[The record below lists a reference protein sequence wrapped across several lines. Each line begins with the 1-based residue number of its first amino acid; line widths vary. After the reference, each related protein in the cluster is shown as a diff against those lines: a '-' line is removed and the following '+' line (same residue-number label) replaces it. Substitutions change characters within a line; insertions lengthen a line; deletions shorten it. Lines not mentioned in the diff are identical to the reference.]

1 MGWLSNIFK
10 EPGETEEPSHSTGFH
25 DLDARP
31 VPMKAQG
38 TDLRAAR
45 ELVHTTAV
53 KTAQMYGV
61 PAHWLSFEVVTIADE
76 AQAYFQLQVM
86 QNHWDEYLAAHSYA
100 FERAVLKRIR
110 EEDIDVGRA
119 VRAVLWRTSP
129 DAGCPYDDMP
139 EPSAWTQEEIVH
151 RGLQRDR
158 INRALYAVTTPASGA
173 VAMLPISSEGAA
185 RADSATLSDGDTHV
199 PTEGFEDTNPGDATG
214 FETTHSLSTDKR

>member
-10 EPGETEEPSHSTGFH
+10 DATKVEEPSHSTGFH
-25 DLDARP
+25 DIDANP
-31 VPMKAQG
+31 VPMNAQAA
-38 TDLRAAR
+38 DLRAAR
-45 ELVHTTAV
+45 ELVHTTAI

-61 PAHWLSFEVVTIADE
+61 PAHWLSFEVVTIADDT
-76 AQAYFQLQVM
+76 QAYFQLQVTL
-86 QNHWDEYLAAHSYA
+86 NHWDEYLTAHCYA

-110 EEDIDVGRA
+110 EEDTDVGRA
-119 VRAVLWRTSP
+119 VRAVLWRTAP

-139 EPSAWTQEEIVH
+139 EPSAWTQEEIVQ

-158 INRALYAVTTPASGA
+158 INRVLYAVTTPASGA

-185 RADSATLSDGDTHV
+185 RADSATMSEGDTHV

-214 FETTHSLSTDKR
+214 FETTHALSVDKR

>member
-1 MGWLSNIFK
+1 MGWLFNIFK
-10 EPGETEEPSHSTGFH
+10 VADAAEEPSHSTGFH
-25 DLDARP
+25 DLDAHP
-31 VPMKAQG
+31 VPMNAQSIN
-38 TDLRAAR
+38 LRAAR
-45 ELVHTTAV
+45 ELVHTAAV
-53 KTAQMYGV
+53 KTAQLYGV

-76 AQAYFQLQVM
+76 SQAYFQLQVM

-119 VRAVLWRTSP
+119 VRAVLWRSSP

-139 EPSAWTQEEIVH
+139 EPSAWTQEEILR

-185 RADSATLSDGDTHV
+185 RADSATVSDSDSHV

-214 FETTHSLSTDKR
+214 FEVTHSLNTDKR